1 MQRLSIITPL
11 PRRGDHG
18 MPVRQSKGTRRNIG
32 RMSLLDLNQVVSA
45 GLLQMQRMQAACS
58 VLLAPLLEPAAL
70 AELQTQR
77 LRRLLRHARANS
89 SLHAERLREIA
100 PEDRFE
106 LADLAALPVLDRRSL
121 MRDFV
126 AGLCAPAPEA
136 AAVRDWLRAPEQVG
150 ELLQGRWQVWESS
163 GTHGEPG
170 WFVQDAGAL
179 AVYDALESLRGAGSS
194 AWSTLAGGGRM
205 ALLVATGGHF
215 ASIAAFER
223 LRREQPWLGTQLR
236 AFSILDPLDDL
247 VEALN
252 AWRPRVLA
260 TYPTAAALLAEEAQ
274 AGRLRIRPNEVW
286 CGGETLRAS
295 VRSRIESSLGCRVRN
310 SYGASEFFCLASECL
325 HGGLHLNADW
335 ALMEPVDDRFQPVA
349 VGAWPHTTLLTHLG
363 NLVQPLIRYDLGDR
377 LRFTGERCPCGSR
390 LPLIEVRGRE
400 DDLLRLR
407 GGSGT
412 LKGVLPLALSTVIED
427 EAGLFDY
434 QLLRLSPD
442 RLRLQSSH
450 SDLPALARAA
460 DALRHWLRERGLGG
474 VEIELKPC
482 CPLERGHSGK
492 LKRILSRPAR

>member
-1 MQRLSIITPL
+1 M
-11 PRRGDHG
+11 RRSMRG
-18 MPVRQSKGTRRNIG
+18 MSV
-32 RMSLLDLNQVVSA
+32 LDPYSAFSA

-58 VLLAPLLEPAAL
+58 VLLAPLLEPGAL
-70 AELQTQR
+70 AELQVQR
-77 LRRLLRHARANS
+77 LRRLLRQARANS
-89 SLHAERLREIA
+89 PLHAERLRGLK
-100 PEDRFE
+100 PEER
-106 LADLAALPVLDRRSL
+106 LQLSDLAELPALDRSTL
-121 MRDFV
+121 MQHFE
-126 AGLCAPAPEA
+126 AGLCPPAPSA
-136 AAVRDWLRAPEQVG
+136 TDVRDWLRSGAQVG

-179 AVYDALESLRGAGSS
+179 AVYDALEALRGAGSS
-194 AWSTLAGGGRM
+194 AWSTLAAGGRM

-223 LRREQPWLGTQLR
+223 LRREQPWLRAQLR
-236 AFSILDPLDDL
+236 AFSILDPLEAL

-252 AWRPRVLA
+252 DCQPRVLA
-260 TYPTAAALLAEEAQ
+260 TYPTAAALLAEEVR
-274 AGRLRIRPNEVW
+274 AGHLRIQPIEIW
-286 CGGETLRAS
+286 CGGETLRDS
-295 VRSRIESSLGCRVRN
+295 VRSRIESSFRCRVRN
-310 SYGASEFFCLASECL
+310 SYGASEFFCLASECP

-335 ALMEPVDDRFQPVA
+335 AVLEPVDARFRPVA
-349 VGAWPHTTLLTHLG
+349 VGEWPHTTLLTHLG

-377 LRFTGERCPCGSR
+377 VRFTGERCRCGSR

-407 GGSGT
+407 DASGACR
-412 LKGVLPLALSTVIED
+412 GVLPLALSTVIED

-450 SDLPALARAA
+450 ADLSTLARAA
-460 DALRHWLRERGLGG
+460 EKLGHWLRERGLGG
-474 VEIELKPC
+474 VEIELEPC

-492 LKRILSRPAR
+492 LKRILSTPVR